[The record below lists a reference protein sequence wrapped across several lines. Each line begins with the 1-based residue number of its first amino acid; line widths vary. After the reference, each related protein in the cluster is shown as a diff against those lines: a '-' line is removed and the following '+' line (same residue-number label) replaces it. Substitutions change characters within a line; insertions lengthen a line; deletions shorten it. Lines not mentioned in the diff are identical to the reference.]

1 MIKMKPLLM
10 EIDLTSIRPYATQ
23 FVWSD
28 RWGDASSFA
37 CDVTVEDINVQFK
50 ILSEGYSGKAWTF
63 AFYMPSDSGV
73 HTTNAASTSV
83 RGRLTYLRIL
93 STCLEAIRDFA
104 NIQPVDSIDISG
116 ADQTP
121 DKSAQ
126 KTRIYAELFKANA
139 SMFPDFKVVQRNASK
154 LALVRTQQAD
164 STGVP
169 GNVS

>member
-1 MIKMKPLLM
+1 MIRLKSLLM

-50 ILSEGYSGKAWTF
+50 ILSQGYSGKAWTF

-139 SMFPDFKVVQRNASK
+139 SMFSDFTVTQPNSEK
-154 LALVRTQQAD
+154 LVLVRNNVAD
-164 STGVP
+164 ASGIRDTP
-169 GNVS
+169 

>member
-1 MIKMKPLLM
+1 MIRLKSLLM

-50 ILSEGYSGKAWTF
+50 ILSQGYSGKAWTF

-116 ADQTP
+116 ADQTR

-139 SMFPDFKVVQRNASK
+139 SMFSDFTVTQPNSEK
-154 LALVRTQQAD
+154 LVLVRNNVAD
-164 STGVP
+164 ASGIRDTP
-169 GNVS
+169 

>member
-1 MIKMKPLLM
+1 MIRLKSLLM

-37 CDVTVEDINVQFK
+37 CDVTIEDVNVQFK

-116 ADQTP
+116 ADQTR

-139 SMFPDFKVVQRNASK
+139 SMFSDFTVTQPNSEK
-154 LALVRTQQAD
+154 LVLVRNNVAD
-164 STGVP
+164 ASGIRDTP
-169 GNVS
+169 

>member
-1 MIKMKPLLM
+1 MIRLKTLLT
-10 EIDLTSIRPYATQ
+10 EIDLTSIRPHATQ

-37 CDVTVEDINVQFK
+37 CDVTIEDINVQFK

-139 SMFPDFKVVQRNASK
+139 SMFPDFQVTQRNASK
-154 LALVRTQQAD
+154 LSLVRIQRAD

-169 GNVS
+169 GNAS